1 MGTWWVISHF
11 SIFSL
16 KGCKMSRKMLQTCS
30 TVDCCEAVNTESKE
44 IIFYYCAHKR
54 KNNFRKFFV
63 GLLGAW
69 CVCGKAHAVVCPN
82 NIQIRVSLAN
92 HHKKPVSKYQP
103 RVIPLTR
110 YSLLQHPAQHDRNW
124 KNDWKRCRVESV
136 KSEKVPIGEHVSI
149 NGLIYAER
157 DKFKQ
162 NQTLFLF
169 LN

>member
-1 MGTWWVISHF
+1 
-11 SIFSL
+11 
-16 KGCKMSRKMLQTCS
+16 MLQTCS

-92 HHKKPVSKYQP
+92 HRKK
-103 RVIPLTR
+103 R
-110 YSLLQHPAQHDRNW
+110 
-124 KNDWKRCRVESV
+124 
-136 KSEKVPIGEHVSI
+136 
-149 NGLIYAER
+149 
-157 DKFKQ
+157 
-162 NQTLFLF
+162 
-169 LN
+169 